1 MDTATLLRTRFP
13 ARTEAKRDIS
23 RESLAA
29 ILGDD
34 PDRLAHCLEVAELAK
49 EIGAALLG
57 FADAEQLKIAGLW
70 HDAAYSA
77 KLRIT
82 GFHPLDAAIYLA
94 HAGAD
99 VRVVDA
105 VLQHGAASVF
115 ASETPGLRVLY
126 EELSKV
132 TAAREF
138 IEVLNVCDMRVGP
151 AGERMTIRERT
162 ADVQR
167 RYGTE
172 NVIHKFWRQQE
183 PFVLAE
189 EGHLLSRLSE
199 KAPHF
204 LPWVFVDVDS
214 TLVPVG
220 GSLSRRSRSAIESY
234 LAAGG
239 HFSLA
244 SGKHPSGLQDL
255 LREIGLP
262 GWHVALNGSAL
273 VSQESTEF
281 VGGLVEGGSLLDAL
295 RRSSL
300 RYAVFDTR
308 AVYLESP
315 RVSAADIHELEL
327 VREPAPLR
335 SKAPDGPEICK
346 VLFFCRKDETE
357 ASAEIFQL
365 AAAHGCV
372 TLRTSPVFLEICSPN
387 INKGTGMRR
396 LCQESGWPEF
406 YSTAVGDSENDMGM
420 LRRAGRPLAVGNA
433 AQVILDAA
441 DWVLPKCDAD
451 GVAFLLEE
459 ELRKFSGEVR
469 DE

>member
-13 ARTEAKRDIS
+13 ARAGAKRDIS
-23 RESLAA
+23 REALKA

-34 PDRLAHCLEVAELAK
+34 PDRLAHCVEVAVLAK
-49 EIGAALLG
+49 ELGAAL
-57 FADAEQLKIAGLW
+57 FSPADAEQLEIAGLW
-70 HDAAYSA
+70 HDAAYST

-82 GFHPLDAAIYLA
+82 GFHPLDGAIFLA

-99 VRVVDA
+99 VRVIDA

-115 ASETPGLRVLY
+115 ASETPGFRALY
-126 EELSKV
+126 EELSKA
-132 TAAREF
+132 TAARDF
-138 IEVLNVCDMRVGP
+138 IEILNVCDMRVGP
-151 AGERMTIRERT
+151 TGKRTTVRERT

-167 RYGTE
+167 RYGSE

-189 EGHLLSRLSE
+189 EGHLLSRLSR

-220 GSLSRRSRSAIESY
+220 GSLSQRSRAAIESY

-244 SGKHPSGLQDL
+244 SGKHPSGLQGF
-255 LREIGLP
+255 LRENRLP

-281 VGGLVEGGSLLDAL
+281 AGGLEDGGSLLAAL
-295 RRSSL
+295 RSSSL
-300 RYAVFDTR
+300 RYAVFDCE
-308 AVYLESP
+308 AVYVESP
-315 RVSAADIHELEL
+315 LVSAADIHQLEL

-335 SKAPDGPEICK
+335 QFAPEGPGICK
-346 VLFFCRKDETE
+346 VLFFCREDEGE
-357 ASAEIFQL
+357 ASAEIYGH

-387 INKGTGMRR
+387 IDKGTGMRR

-433 AQVILDAA
+433 AQVVLDAA
-441 DWVLPKCDAD
+441 DWALPRCDAD

-459 ELRKFSGEVR
+459 ELRRGTGESVG
-469 DE
+469 E